1 MLYEHSKK
9 YHNNQKFEV
18 DISILARC
26 FGELTTRMI
35 TEAVLINEL
44 SDNDTL
50 NSRSEWN
57 YVKLPNYA
65 ITRN

>member
-1 MLYEHSKK
+1 MSYSVVIHFKAGSCRREHC
-9 YHNNQKFEV
+9 V
-18 DISILARC
+18 ICRMGMD
-26 FGELTTRMI
+26 MI

-57 YVKLPNYA
+57 YVKLPNVA